1 MALTW
6 RHLVLCSE
14 AVRLQSV
21 SHLCPKAVEDG
32 ARPPKAG
39 DTVFQEGR
47 HLLCARVKKDVSEP
61 TSNHLLLILGLNS
74 RFSGVGS
81 QGISVLGPAPWVFL
95 DTPP

>member
-1 MALTW
+1 MCS
-6 RHLVLCSE
+6 VLN
-14 AVRLQSV
+14 AVRLQSM

-32 ARPPKAG
+32 ALPPKAG

-47 HLLCARVKKDVSEP
+47 DLLCAPVEKDVSEP

-81 QGISVLGPAPWVFL
+81 QGISVLGPAPPGSF
-95 DTPP
+95 